1 MEVSDFKPQDINH
14 ENGLFYDRP
23 NTSEEGNEEALEQC
37 SLPPQVLWFSLWMM
51 TCSVQYAAQNSSLSP
66 LSCHRDGLS

>member
-37 SLPPQVLWFSLWMM
+37 FLTATGALVFTVDDDLLGSVCKTELFSF
-51 TCSVQYAAQNSSLSP
+51 SSL
-66 LSCHRDGLS
+66 LSS